1 MTKIRVFPHNEK
13 GKIEFT
19 KEELQKLLNEVYN
32 EGKTDSYTI
41 YYGTDWNIRTVPC
54 NTTSAITNTVSAK
67 DTNVGTISDL
77 TADKITVTPSTI
89 EVKY

>member
-32 EGKTDSYTI
+32 EGKIDGYTI
-41 YYGTDWNIRTVPC
+41 SYGSTTITTPTAVSYSTTAASNLSTSIGNDTRTF
-54 NTTSAITNTVSAK
+54 
-67 DTNVGTISDL
+67 
-77 TADKITVTPSTI
+77 
-89 EVKY
+89 

>member
-32 EGKTDSYTI
+32 EGKIDSYTI
-41 YYGTDWNIRTVPC
+41 SYGSNITTTPYYYSTI
-54 NTTSAITNTVSAK
+54 TTSNSSTPNNKNNLTSLNIDVK
-67 DTNVGTISDL
+67 D
-77 TADKITVTPSTI
+77 
-89 EVKY
+89 

>member
-32 EGKTDSYTI
+32 EGKMDSYTI
-41 YYGTDWNIRTVPC
+41 YYGSSTTTPYYPT
-54 NTTSAITNTVSAK
+54 NTTSSSSILTGNDKLNSLTVDVK
-67 DTNVGTISDL
+67 D
-77 TADKITVTPSTI
+77 
-89 EVKY
+89 

>member
-32 EGKTDSYTI
+32 EGRIDSYTI
-41 YYGTDWNIRTVPC
+41 SYGSNITTTPYYSTI
-54 NTTSAITNTVSAK
+54 TTSNSSTSIDKNNLTSLTTDVK
-67 DTNVGTISDL
+67 D
-77 TADKITVTPSTI
+77 
-89 EVKY
+89 

>member
-32 EGKTDSYTI
+32 EGKMDSYTI
-41 YYGTDWNIRTVPC
+41 SYGS
-54 NTTSAITNTVSAK
+54 TSTPLPYH
-67 DTNVGTISDL
+67 GTITASNSL
-77 TADKITVTPSTI
+77 TLTGNDKLNSLTVD
-89 EVKY
+89 VKD

>member
-32 EGKTDSYTI
+32 EGKVDSYTI
-41 YYGTDWNIRTVPC
+41 YYGTTATP
-54 NTTSAITNTVSAK
+54 TAVSC
-67 DTNVGTISDL
+67 
-77 TADKITVTPSTI
+77 STI
-89 EVKY
+89 ATSNLSTSIDKNNLTSLTTDVKD

>member
-32 EGKTDSYTI
+32 EGKVDSYTI
-41 YYGTDWNIRTVPC
+41 YYGTTTTPLTGSYPTI
-54 NTTSAITNTVSAK
+54 TTSNLSTSIGK
-67 DTNVGTISDL
+67 DTL
-77 TADKITVTPSTI
+77 TF
-89 EVKY
+89 

>member
-32 EGKTDSYTI
+32 EGKMDSYTI
-41 YYGTDWNIRTVPC
+41 YYGSTSTPLPYYGTTTASSSSILTGNDKLNSLTVD
-54 NTTSAITNTVSAK
+54 VK
-67 DTNVGTISDL
+67 D
-77 TADKITVTPSTI
+77 
-89 EVKY
+89 

>member
-32 EGKTDSYTI
+32 EGKMDSYTI
-41 YYGTDWNIRTVPC
+41 SYGSSNTPLPYYCTTTASNSSTLTGNDKLNSLTVD
-54 NTTSAITNTVSAK
+54 VK
-67 DTNVGTISDL
+67 D
-77 TADKITVTPSTI
+77 
-89 EVKY
+89 